1 MKNFFDYTDEKITEK
16 AFMQCLVMSVAGI
29 LVCIISLCS
38 ITYAWFNN
46 SISAGNNVLKAGSF
60 DLTIEAKDNS
70 TTAVKI
76 EPQDGVCK
84 HTFNPGQYTVT
95 LKVTENSTAKG
106 YCIINIGNSQYITER
121 MGKSQVSTQSEFS
134 TSGTL
139 PEEFIFTLII
149 GGTESREIKFN
160 PIWGIPAMQEGAV
173 TINNKCE
180 ITVDADKITITYE
193 NNSTR

>member
-60 DLTIEAKDNS
+60 DLTIEAE
-70 TTAVKI
+70 TTSAKVDLTKN
-76 EPQDGVCK
+76 GSFYTG
-84 HTFNPGQYTVT
+84 TFAPGKYTVT

-121 MGKSQVSTQSEFS
+121 MGKSQAGSQSEFS
-134 TSGTL
+134 ASGTL
-139 PEEFIFTLII
+139 TEEFTFTLII

-160 PIWGIPAMQEGAV
+160 PIWGIPAMQEGGCHYKQQV
-173 TINNKCE
+173 RNNSEFRYDNNNIKL
-180 ITVDADKITITYE
+180 
-193 NNSTR
+193 NSTR